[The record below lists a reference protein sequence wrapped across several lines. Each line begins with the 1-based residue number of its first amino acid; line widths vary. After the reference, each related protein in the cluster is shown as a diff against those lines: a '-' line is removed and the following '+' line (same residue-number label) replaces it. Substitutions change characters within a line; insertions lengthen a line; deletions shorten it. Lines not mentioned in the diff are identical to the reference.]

1 MEQKQQKNPA
11 QQAGQHQGNQPG
23 KQGRAGQHQP
33 GKQGQPGS
41 NPNRNEEFPGKAPD
55 VYSDRNKDRSENPD
69 AARHGQQGSR
79 HQNEDRSR
87 SRQ

>member
-1 MEQKQQKNPA
+1 MEQKHQKNPN
-11 QQAGQHQGNQPG
+11 HQ
-23 KQGRAGQHQP
+23 AGQHQP

-41 NPNRNEEFPGKAPD
+41 NPNRDEEFPGKAPN
-55 VYSDRNKDRSENPD
+55 VYSDRNKDRAETPD

-79 HQNEDRSR
+79 NDNQDRSR